1 MDKRADKEIYDPD
14 GKPVKPRNWL
24 ESLNCAIE
32 GILYAA
38 GTQKHMRYHFII
50 AIALLLVSLIL
61 HLPLLEFMIFAIAI
75 IMLLTAEMINTAV
88 EEVVNLVEEKYN
100 IRAKVAKDV
109 SAGAVL
115 ISAVALL
122 MVGYYIFSRYFYRSA
137 EFALRRSGDFY
148 GQMAVV
154 ALLLCLIGVV
164 VIKAFFKPSGAGY
177 TRGRPL
183 EGGLP
188 SGHAA
193 ISFSMWASIT
203 IITLNPF
210 VSIFAFVMAVM
221 ISQSRIASGIHTV
234 FEVVLG
240 ALFGTGITLV
250 IFFIFS
256 TVLK

>member
-1 MDKRADKEIYDPD
+1 MPDKEIFDPD
-14 GKPVKPRNWL
+14 GKPVKPKNWF

-32 GILYAA
+32 GILYTAR
-38 GTQKHMRYHFII
+38 TQKHMRYHFII
-50 AIALLLVSLIL
+50 AIVLLLVSLIL

-75 IMLLTAEMINTAV
+75 IMLLTAEMINTAI

-100 IRAKVAKDV
+100 IRAKAAKDV

-122 MVGYYIFSRYFYRSA
+122 MVAYYIFSRYFYRSA
-137 EFALRRSGDFY
+137 ELVLRESQDFY
-148 GQMAVV
+148 GHMAIV
-154 ALLLCLIGVV
+154 ALLLCLVGVV
-164 VIKAFFKPSGAGY
+164 VIKAFFRPSKPSY
-177 TRGRPL
+177 RMGRPL
-183 EGGLP
+183 EGGFP

-193 ISFSMWASIT
+193 ISFSMWISIT

-210 VSIFAFVMAVM
+210 VSILAFVMALM
-221 ISQSRIASGIHTV
+221 ISQSRVVRGVHTMA
-234 FEVVLG
+234 EVVLG

-256 TVLK
+256 SILK